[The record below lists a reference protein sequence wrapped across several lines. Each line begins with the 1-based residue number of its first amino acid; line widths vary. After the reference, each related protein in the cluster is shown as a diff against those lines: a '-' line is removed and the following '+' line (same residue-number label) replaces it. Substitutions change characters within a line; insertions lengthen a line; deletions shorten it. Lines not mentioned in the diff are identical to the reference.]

1 MRPNHPLLRG
11 PLFEHPENRLRRIKL
26 AEFGLISA
34 SEKRRLATSFFEMNR
49 KRIFT
54 GAWQKFVCIRF
65 SERER
70 KMELIGIL
78 LERLQSRA
86 KSKVFTAWHDFVQHK
101 VSAREVAIALIV
113 NARNQ
118 LVVRKALT
126 TWRQCAL
133 GDNDMWTSLQIFS
146 YLTPIEF
153 ARCSLVCR
161 SWKVAVDTNA
171 ASGHLDLSKFS
182 HRIQDWLLWKLAR
195 MGNVRL
201 RHINLLGCNLLTPDG
216 FYSLSKCKNVQDVCL
231 SKCAGVTDSVVSRLI
246 CQWPMLLKLDLS
258 FTPITDAALN
268 QIARHACNLSNLS
281 LAHCLLITDV
291 GTSFF
296 LNAPASVHLHSLNLT
311 GCSGLTE
318 NGLVSLV
325 RALPQLRRWT
335 LGDTSLFNEGV
346 LQEMGKSEVLE
357 AVTLSLRKPAEPKSP
372 KLTQSRKSTLCKAD
386 EMERSAAAI
395 ASHTTGIAALLR
407 PSLRTLRLHGLDSLL
422 DEAFNSIVQ
431 AAKPVLNFATYAIPL
446 NSNRSTLISGAKI
459 PTFVS
464 STYALSNLA
473 VKDCPQITDK
483 LLEKIAYL
491 SRLTC
496 LNLSRCGTLT
506 DTAMKIISE
515 SAFIG
520 KLAELYLS
528 HCSQITDFGV
538 CNIPKRARNLV
549 YLGVNGCTKLS
560 DISLST
566 LRLCPKLTWINFAG
580 TQCSDATA
588 TTVASLQFLSS
599 VNFSDCLKL
608 SDSSLRKLISTSDRF
623 EVINLSRCQN
633 IKDAGVQALITGSSI
648 AAIGA
653 SCSRLCELDVSGCPQ
668 ILASSFKALQKGCP
682 NLRYLGIRN
691 CPGITRAMVESLSS
705 WVQTVDYRAKRVKR

>member
-1 MRPNHPLLRG
+1 
-11 PLFEHPENRLRRIKL
+11 
-26 AEFGLISA
+26 
-34 SEKRRLATSFFEMNR
+34 
-49 KRIFT
+49 
-54 GAWQKFVCIRF
+54 
-65 SERER
+65 
-70 KMELIGIL
+70 
-78 LERLQSRA
+78 
-86 KSKVFTAWHDFVQHK
+86 
-101 VSAREVAIALIV
+101 
-113 NARNQ
+113 
-118 LVVRKALT
+118 
-126 TWRQCAL
+126 
-133 GDNDMWTSLQIFS
+133 
-146 YLTPIEF
+146 
-153 ARCSLVCR
+153 
-161 SWKVAVDTNA
+161 
-171 ASGHLDLSKFS
+171 
-182 HRIQDWLLWKLAR
+182 
-195 MGNVRL
+195 
-201 RHINLLGCNLLTPDG
+201 
-216 FYSLSKCKNVQDVCL
+216 
-231 SKCAGVTDSVVSRLI
+231 
-246 CQWPMLLKLDLS
+246 MLLKLDLS
-258 FTPITDAALN
+258 FTPITDASLN
-268 QIARHACNLSNLS
+268 QIARHACNLTNLS

-311 GCSGLTE
+311 GCLGLTE
-318 NGLVSLV
+318 DGLVSLV
-325 RALPQLRRWT
+325 RALPQLRRWN
-335 LGDTSLFNEGV
+335 LGDTPLFNEGM
-346 LQEMGKSEVLE
+346 LQEMGKSDVLE
-357 AVTLSLRKPAEPKSP
+357 SVTLSLRKPAEPKSP
-372 KLTQSRKSTLCKAD
+372 RLTQSRKSTLCKAD
-386 EMERSAAAI
+386 EMERNAAAI
-395 ASHTTGIAALLR
+395 ASHTTGIAALLK
-407 PSLRTLRLHGLDSLL
+407 PSLRTLRLHGLDNLL
-422 DEAFNSIVQ
+422 DEAFNCIVQ
-431 AAKPVLNFATYAIPL
+431 AAKPVFNFAPHTIPL

-483 LLEKIAYL
+483 LLEKIGYL

-506 DTAMKIISE
+506 DTGMKIISE

-528 HCSQITDFGV
+528 HCSQINDFGF

-588 TTVASLQFLSS
+588 TTVASLQLLSW

-608 SDSSLRKLISTSDRF
+608 SDSSLRKLTSTSDRF
-623 EVINLSRCQN
+623 EVINLSRCQ
-633 IKDAGVQALITGSSI
+633 ITGSSV

-653 SCSRLCELDVSGCPQ
+653 SCSHLCELDVSGCPQ
-668 ILASSFKALQKGCP
+668 ISVSSFKALQKGCP